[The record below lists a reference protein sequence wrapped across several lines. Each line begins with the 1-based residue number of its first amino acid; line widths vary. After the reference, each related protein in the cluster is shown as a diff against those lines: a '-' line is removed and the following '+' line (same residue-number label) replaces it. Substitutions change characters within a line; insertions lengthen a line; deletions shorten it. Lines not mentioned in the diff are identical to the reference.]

1 MFIYNLYPVILRT
14 AIHLPEAIMRIPIL
28 VFLFALLTACAT
40 PDTGRSDAGKA
51 KEEVA
56 AATQAWRAAYDSRDP
71 QRISAQYAQD
81 AVFWGTT
88 SKTVR
93 PTPETIMEYFA
104 DARKRPDA
112 RVEIVEQHIQIYGD
126 VGINT
131 GLYNFSDVRD
141 GKRVPNPSR
150 FSMVF
155 QKRGDRWVLVQHH
168 SSRLP

>member
-1 MFIYNLYPVILRT
+1 
-14 AIHLPEAIMRIPIL
+14 MRIPIML
-28 VFLFALLTACAT
+28 VLFAFMAACAT
-40 PDTGRSDAGKA
+40 TDTDRSSAGKA

-71 QRISAQYAQD
+71 QRISAQYAPD
-81 AVFWGTT
+81 AVFWGTS

-93 PTPETIMEYFA
+93 PTPESIMEYFK

-126 VGINT
+126 TGVNT

-141 GKRVPNPSR
+141 GKRMPNPAR

-155 QKRGDRWVLVQHH
+155 QKRGDYWVLVQHH

>member
-1 MFIYNLYPVILRT
+1 
-14 AIHLPEAIMRIPIL
+14 MRIPTML
-28 VFLFALLTACAT
+28 LLFAFLTACVTA
-40 PDTGRSDAGKA
+40 DAGRPSADKA

-71 QRISAQYAQD
+71 QRIAAQYAPD

-88 SKTVR
+88 SKAVR
-93 PTPETIMEYFA
+93 PTPETIMEYFK
-104 DARKRPDA
+104 DAGKRPDA
-112 RVEIVEQHIQIYGD
+112 RVEIVEQHIQVYGD

-131 GLYNFSDVRD
+131 GLYNFSSVRD
-141 GKRVPNPSR
+141 GKKVANPAR

-155 QKRGDRWVLVQHH
+155 QRRSDHWVLVQHH